1 MRLNYACL
9 NEFQIRDICGDSQVE
24 RTTAPKPKE
33 EFTGMMGNLARALD
47 ERHKVMH
54 SSGKL
59 QDTTAQAIRPYNHNN
74 TTTDTGSPNEPVL
87 LLVDVVYIVIV
98 SHVRFVYVCSQW

>member
-1 MRLNYACL
+1 M
-9 NEFQIRDICGDSQVE
+9 RDICGDSQVE

-54 SSGKL
+54 SSGKS

-74 TTTDTGSPNEPVL
+74 TTTDTGPPNWPVL
-87 LLVDVVYIVIV
+87 LLVDVVYIRIV
-98 SHVRFVYVCSQW
+98 RSFQEPIMLVMYGLYVCSQ

>member
-1 MRLNYACL
+1 M
-9 NEFQIRDICGDSQVE
+9 RDICGDSQVE

-54 SSGKL
+54 SSGKS
-59 QDTTAQAIRPYNHNN
+59 QDTTAQAIRPYNNNN
-74 TTTDTGSPNEPVL
+74 TTTDTAPPPPQLAGS
-87 LLVDVVYIVIV
+87 
-98 SHVRFVYVCSQW
+98 SSGHTVCICLWI

>member
-1 MRLNYACL
+1 M
-9 NEFQIRDICGDSQVE
+9 CGDSQVE

-54 SSGKL
+54 SSGKS

-74 TTTDTGSPNEPVL
+74 TTTDTPQLAGSSSGRRL
-87 LLVDVVYIVIV
+87 YTRIV
-98 SHVRFVYVCSQW
+98 SHVRFAYVCSQW

>member
-1 MRLNYACL
+1 M
-9 NEFQIRDICGDSQVE
+9 RDICGDSQVE

-54 SSGKL
+54 SSGKS
-59 QDTTAQAIRPYNHNN
+59 QDTTAQAIRQYNHNN
-74 TTTDTGSPNEPVL
+74 TTTDTGSPQL
-87 LLVDVVYIVIV
+87 AGSSSGHTICICL
-98 SHVRFVYVCSQW
+98 